1 MASKAQIDW
10 WLEERAARERGFR
23 VIAGIDEAGRGP
35 LAGPVVAAC
44 VVLPFEQKLQ
54 RVRDSK
60 TLTPE
65 QRDVSFDLINKTA
78 EAIGVGIVEPPEI
91 DKLNI
96 LRATHEAMRRAVAAL
111 NITPEFV
118 LIDGLPVHPFPI
130 LQRALVKGDGR
141 SVSIAAASIVA
152 KVTRDRLMEEYDSQY
167 PVYGFSRHKGYP
179 TSEHIS
185 LLTEHG
191 PCPIHRRS
199 FAPVAALTMSSALE
213 LGPCDSPD
221 SLSLFKIS
229 AKEVG
234 DSGEIVAC
242 AHLRRLG
249 WEILTTRYRC
259 REGEVD
265 IIARDRQSIVF
276 VEVKARR
283 GRSKPA
289 EAVDRPKRTRT
300 VTAANTWLYET
311 EQADIDCRFDV
322 VEVNF
327 GSDGNAR
334 VSLLMGAFSAGE

>member
-23 VIAGIDEAGRGP
+23 VVAGIDEAGRGP

-44 VVLPFEQKLQ
+44 VVLPFEETLDG
-54 RVRDSK
+54 VRDSK

-65 QRDVSFDLINKTA
+65 QRDASFEVVKNRA
-78 EAIGVGIVEPPEI
+78 EAIGIGIVDAPEI

-111 NITPEFV
+111 ATTPEFV
-118 LIDGLPVHPFPI
+118 LIDGLPVQPFPV

-141 SVSIAAASIVA
+141 SASIAAASIIA
-152 KVTRDRLMEEYDSQY
+152 KVTRDRLMHDYDSIY
-167 PVYGFSRHKGYP
+167 PAYGFSRHKGYP
-179 TSEHIS
+179 TSEHVS

-199 FAPVAALTMSSALE
+199 FAPVAALVVTSEPDVTSSM
-213 LGPCDSPD
+213 
-221 SLSLFKIS
+221 SLSLFETTT
-229 AKEVG
+229 KEVG

-259 REGEVD
+259 REGEID
-265 IIARDRQSIVF
+265 IIARDQQSIVF

-283 GRSKPA
+283 GRGKPS
-289 EAVDRPKRTRT
+289 EAVNQPKRMRT
-300 VTAANTWLYET
+300 VSAANAWLYEK
-311 EQADIDCRFDV
+311 EHADVDCRFDV
-322 VEVNF
+322 LEVNF
-327 GSDGNAR
+327 GSDGNAKI
-334 VSLLMGAFSAGE
+334 SLLKAAYMAGE